1 MKIIY
6 MGTPDFAVPALQ
18 SIIEAGHEVTL
29 VVTQPD
35 KPKGRG
41 GKVQYTPV
49 KQKALEYGIE
59 VFQPVKIR
67 EEENVDVLRAHKP
80 DLIVVAAFGQLLTP
94 DILGL
99 PQYGCINIHAS
110 LLPRW
115 RGAAPIQS
123 AVIEGDKQT
132 GITIMQMDEGL
143 DTGDIL
149 LQKEID
155 IAPDE
160 TGGSLHDKLCGLGGS
175 LVVECISLIEAGKVS
190 AASQSEDY
198 TYAKKLDKKMGLI
211 DFTQSARII
220 ECLVRGLNPWPSA
233 YTYYKG
239 KILKIW
245 QAESVD
251 SIDNTGNALND
262 VISAAPGTIVK
273 ITKDCIYVRTGEG
286 FLVVKE
292 VQPEGK
298 RRMAAADY
306 LRGCNMSPGEVL
318 S

>member
-123 AVIEGDKQT
+123 AIIEGDKQT